1 MRAAPGDAS
10 NCSDHATSAACFE
23 PPYEL
28 SVRIVTRVQ
37 SFEPVIGRDP
47 RVIILG
53 SMPGVAS
60 LEAVQYYAHPRNA
73 FWPIMGALFG
83 FDHAV
88 DYDTRI
94 GEIRKLPIILWDSLQ
109 SCHRPGSL
117 DSNIDIGS
125 ARANDFPGLLRRFPE
140 IRAIFFNG
148 ATSEK
153 YFRRLALP
161 KLPAAV
167 DIELLRLPSTS
178 PAHAGLSVEQKLAAW
193 RQILAH
199 LD

>member
-1 MRAAPGDAS
+1 M
-10 NCSDHATSAACFE
+10 
-23 PPYEL
+23 
-28 SVRIVTRVQ
+28 TRVQ
-37 SFEPVIGRDP
+37 SFAPIVGRHP
-47 RVIILG
+47 RILILG

-83 FDHAV
+83 FDHEV
-88 DYDTRI
+88 DYDSRI
-94 GEIRKLPIILWDSLQ
+94 EEIRKLPIILWDSLQ

-117 DSNIDIGS
+117 DSSIDIDT
-125 ARANDFPGLLRRFPE
+125 ARANDFAGLLQRFPQ
-140 IRAIFFNG
+140 ICAIFFNG

-161 KLPAAV
+161 ELQAID
-167 DIELLRLPSTS
+167 DIEMTRLPSTS
-178 PAHAGLSVEQKLAAW
+178 PAHAGMSFEQKLAAW
-193 RQILAH
+193 RHILAC